1 MSPPR
6 AGHRSG
12 NSSPTRDI
20 SFAQAIREV
29 SCERG
34 FAIVSQQPR
43 QAADAGGR
51 EDVYWPVWV
60 VQAHSGRCKVL

>member
-1 MSPPR
+1 MKELSRMSPPR

-34 FAIVSQQPR
+34 FAIVSQQTR

-51 EDVYWPVWV
+51 
-60 VQAHSGRCKVL
+60 AILRRLA